1 MSQVCPTSIDATNAR
16 SKEGSIPMEVQI
28 EGKIAAAKSIE
39 SGHITRIAT
48 PAPDPYSHPGVYEV
62 LSTSQL
68 GALGEQVKVRCSVNS
83 FLGKEYR
90 TEDRRTGE
98 ISYRRNAIVQFR
110 VLDGAPGLAARAA

>member
-1 MSQVCPTSIDATNAR
+1 MSLQQV
-16 SKEGSIPMEVQI
+16 VI
-28 EGKIAAAKSIE
+28 EGKIAAAKAIE
-39 SGHITRIAT
+39 NGHVTRIAT

-62 LSTSQL
+62 LSAGQL
-68 GALGEQVKVRCSVNS
+68 GTLGEVVKVTCTVNS

-110 VLDGAPGLAARAA
+110 VVDGQSAFGTRAAA